1 MNVKV
6 VAVVIV
12 IITGVVYAG
21 VYHNR
26 SGLKVQTEHFTIV
39 YQKGDGELAQHI
51 AVIAEDAYD
60 FDTYFMDFYPEKK
73 IKIKVFSSVTAL
85 LEAGE
90 STTHMGSPQYMVI
103 LVQPEWGA
111 GSADCYIEYIV
122 AHELIH
128 ELYYQKIAPVYEP
141 AWLQEGL
148 AVYAGYE
155 FTGGDDVDNV
165 IRQAYMMWDELS
177 LDDMYEQCDTAY
189 VAGPAIIAFIIDVFG
204 REKFCKFLDTLSD
217 WDVRISPQDNVA
229 AALEEAFGLD
239 YESFEGAWLIFLEEK
254 NSQVLTLLR
263 DTFI

>member
-12 IITGVVYAG
+12 ITGIVYAG

-26 SGLKVQTEHFTIV
+26 GKLEVQTEHFTIV
-39 YQKGDGELAQHI
+39 YQKGDGELAQQI

-73 IKIKVFSSVTAL
+73 IEIKIFSSVAAL

-90 STTHMGSPQYMVI
+90 STIHMGSPQYMVI
-103 LVQPEWGA
+103 LVQPEWSA

-128 ELYYQKIAPVYEP
+128 ELYYQKVAPVYEP

-148 AVYAGYE
+148 AVYAGYK
-155 FTGGDDVDNV
+155 FTGGDDVDNTV
-165 IRQAYMMWDELS
+165 RQAYTMRDELS

-189 VAGPAIIAFIIDVFG
+189 VAGPAIIAFMVDVFG
-204 REKFCKFLDTLSD
+204 REKFCEFLNTLSE
-217 WDVRISPQDNVA
+217 WDFSISPQDNVA

-239 YESFEGAWLIFLEEK
+239 YESFEGAWLTFLEEK
-254 NSQVLTLLR
+254 NSQLLIR
-263 DTFI
+263 GYC